1 MIFNFSV
8 SSSNGKV
15 KVKKGIYY
23 LVGSVT
29 VTINIKMFYNVKNYP
44 EKIDLNIWIPQ
55 NWIRTFLVNL
65 IVRLIGF
72 QIFFN
77 PLKDSIVVNWVN
89 ILFYHYYKL
98 FNGIKKN

>member
-44 EKIDLNIWIPQ
+44 EKIDLNI
-55 NWIRTFLVNL
+55 
-65 IVRLIGF
+65 
-72 QIFFN
+72 
-77 PLKDSIVVNWVN
+77 
-89 ILFYHYYKL
+89 
-98 FNGIKKN
+98 